1 MQTIEIIVES
11 PKATQAKY
19 KFDQLSN
26 SFKLKKLLPLGMV
39 FPYDFGFIPGTK
51 GEDGDPL
58 DVLVLSEFASF
69 TGAHLNCRLIG
80 ALKAEQK
87 EKGKKAI
94 RNDRYFCIPE
104 GSITFATIESIN
116 QLGKE
121 HNEQI
126 EEFFINYNKVENK
139 EFTALGII
147 DAAKAIKMIEKNDF
161 HFIQSSI

>member
-1 MQTIEIIVES
+1 MQTFEIIVES

-19 KFDQLSN
+19 KFDELSN

-58 DVLVLSEFASF
+58 DALVLSEFASF
-69 TGAHLNCRLIG
+69 TGAHLKCRVIG

-87 EKGKKAI
+87 EKGNKAV
-94 RNDRYFCIPE
+94 RNDRFFCIPE
-104 GSITFATIESIN
+104 GSITFATINSIS

-139 EFTALGII
+139 KFTSLGII
-147 DAAKAIKMIEKNDF
+147 DAAKAVDMILKNDF
-161 HFIQSSI
+161 KLVRTG